1 MTVDQL
7 PGRVREFANHLDG
20 LLARLDRDGGWCAV
34 FWQRDPDGM
43 RACLDG
49 VEVPPW
55 DVVAALLQDF
65 ATAYGPETAARTAE
79 RTRRLHAD
87 ALAACDARPG
97 AREDLGDR
105 LDAMLRE
112 QRYTADRVAQ
122 LVRAHGA
129 ARSRAEADSLGVDL
143 AWARDDHERAL
154 SRCAELRDRIAR
166 WERRTE
172 AHPPPP
178 APAGDPTPAA
188 HAVPAPAAFGTSG
201 PSAFADSG
209 PADYAD
215 LGPAAYSDLGSTAY
229 GDSGPAAFV
238 APEPA
243 QAVPGPPAFADSG
256 PAAYADTAPAYA
268 DAAAARAVPAPAASA
283 DSGPAQAVPG
293 PDRDFSAPS
302 QAVPGPDH
310 DFSAP
315 AQALSVPAQAAP
327 GATRAAP
334 DPAHTTPA
342 LTRATP
348 TLPDQPAPAL
358 VVHPAPDGTP
368 PGEEAAEGPVQG
380 TGKWRKRRRGSA
392 RFAGLVE
399 DGTVSGP
406 LPGPRAEAVPA
417 APAGRRAPRGA
428 RFAGA
433 AEAPA
438 GPEPVPEAA
447 DEAAGRAVAEAV
459 ARLERL
465 RAEGRTGEA
474 HALLAEA
481 AHWPAPRFP
490 LLADALHRAGLG
502 ADWTTLLWETA
513 SLPAARL
520 VAAADALTAAGR
532 TADGRQVLRQG
543 VVRPACEIGEAV
555 LALDAA
561 GRHRQVDALLDSY
574 VQVRPPEEAAH
585 SAEPDPPRLVPLL
598 LRSAERI
605 SDQRRRDLL
614 HALRVAGLAS

>member
-49 VEVPPW
+49 LEVPPW

-65 ATAYGPETAARTAE
+65 ASAYGPETAARAAE
-79 RTRRLHAD
+79 RTRRLHAG
-87 ALAACDARPG
+87 ALAAHDARPG

-112 QRYTADRVAQ
+112 QRYAAERLAQ
-122 LVRAHGA
+122 LGRAHGA
-129 ARSRAEADSLGVDL
+129 ARSRAQADSLGVDL
-143 AWARDDHERAL
+143 AWARDDHERAAA
-154 SRCAELRDRIAR
+154 RCAELRDRIAR
-166 WERRTE
+166 WERRAA
-172 AHPPPP
+172 AHPPPRAADPTSTIHTAP
-178 APAGDPTPAA
+178 APAPHT
-188 HAVPAPAAFGTSG
+188 
-201 PSAFADSG
+201 DSR
-209 PADYAD
+209 
-215 LGPAAYSDLGSTAY
+215 PAAY
-229 GDSGPAAFV
+229 
-238 APEPA
+238 
-243 QAVPGPPAFADSG
+243 ADSG
-256 PAAYADTAPAYA
+256 PAAYVDPAPASNTVAGSAAYA
-268 DAAAARAVPAPAASA
+268 DSGRASYVDPAPATNTVAGSA
-283 DSGPAQAVPG
+283 AYADPGPARAAPG
-293 PDRDFSAPS
+293 PAY
-302 QAVPGPDH
+302 

-315 AQALSVPAQAAP
+315 AQASQGPAHAVPSPAYAASEPVHADLESTAYADPASPAQAS
-327 GATRAAP
+327 
-334 DPAHTTPA
+334 
-342 LTRATP
+342 
-348 TLPDQPAPAL
+348 PAPAA
-358 VVHPAPDGTP
+358 HSDSGPAAHSDSRPAPDAAPVPPTQATP
-368 PGEEAAEGPVQG
+368 ASARPLPSPAVPDGVAPGGEPSEGRGQVVA
-380 TGKWRKRRRGSA
+380 KRRKRRRGSA

-399 DGTVSGP
+399 DEAA
-406 LPGPRAEAVPA
+406 PGPPPGAPTEAVPVA
-417 APAGRRAPRGA
+417 AAGRRTPRGA

-438 GPEPVPEAA
+438 GPEPAPEEA
-447 DEAAGRAVAEAV
+447 DEAAGQAVADAV

-490 LLADALHRAGLG
+490 LLADALHRAGLD

-532 TADGRQVLRQG
+532 IADGRQVLRQG
-543 VVRPACEIGEAV
+543 VVRPASEIGEAV
-555 LALDAA
+555 LALDTA
-561 GRHRQVDALLDSY
+561 GRHREADALLDSY
-574 VQVRPPEEAAH
+574 VEVRPPQEAAH
-585 SAEPDPPRLVPLL
+585 SAEPDPRRLVPLL

-605 SDQRRRDLL
+605 SDQRRWDLL

>member
-49 VEVPPW
+49 LEVPPW

-65 ATAYGPETAARTAE
+65 ASAYGPETAARAAE
-79 RTRRLHAD
+79 RTRRLHAG
-87 ALAACDARPG
+87 ALAAHDARPG

-112 QRYTADRVAQ
+112 QRYAAERLAQ
-122 LVRAHGA
+122 LGRAHGA

-143 AWARDDHERAL
+143 AWARDDHERAAA
-154 SRCAELRDRIAR
+154 RCAELRDRIAR
-166 WERRTE
+166 WERRAA
-172 AHPPPP
+172 AHPSPRAADPTSIIHTAP
-178 APAGDPTPAA
+178 APAPHT
-188 HAVPAPAAFGTSG
+188 
-201 PSAFADSG
+201 DSR
-209 PADYAD
+209 
-215 LGPAAYSDLGSTAY
+215 
-229 GDSGPAAFV
+229 
-238 APEPA
+238 
-243 QAVPGPPAFADSG
+243 
-256 PAAYADTAPAYA
+256 PAAYADSGRAAYA
-268 DAAAARAVPAPAASA
+268 DP
-283 DSGPAQAVPG
+283 GPAQAAPG
-293 PDRDFSAPS
+293 PAY
-302 QAVPGPDH
+302 

-315 AQALSVPAQAAP
+315 AQASQ
-327 GATRAAP
+327 G
-334 DPAHTTPA
+334 PAHAVPSPA
-342 LTRATP
+342 YASSEPVHADLESTVYA
-348 TLPDQPAPAL
+348 DPAPAAQASP
-358 VVHPAPDGTP
+358 VPAAHSDSGPVPDAAPVPAAQATPASARPLPSPAVPDGVA
-368 PGEEAAEGPVQG
+368 PGGEPSEGRGQVVA
-380 TGKWRKRRRGSA
+380 KRRKRRRGSA

-399 DGTVSGP
+399 DEAA
-406 LPGPRAEAVPA
+406 PGPPPGAPTEAVPVA
-417 APAGRRAPRGA
+417 AAGRRTPRGA

-438 GPEPVPEAA
+438 GPEPAPEEA
-447 DEAAGRAVAEAV
+447 DEAAGQAVTDAV

-490 LLADALHRAGLG
+490 LLADALHRAGLD

-543 VVRPACEIGEAV
+543 VARPASEIGEAV
-555 LALDAA
+555 LALDTA
-561 GRHRQVDALLDSY
+561 GRHREADALLDSY
-574 VQVRPPEEAAH
+574 VEVRPPQEAAH
-585 SAEPDPPRLVPLL
+585 SAEPDPRRLVPLL

-605 SDQRRRDLL
+605 SDQRRWDLL

>member
-49 VEVPPW
+49 LEVPPW

-65 ATAYGPETAARTAE
+65 ASAYGPETAARAAE
-79 RTRRLHAD
+79 RTRRLHAG
-87 ALAACDARPG
+87 ALAAHDARPG

-112 QRYTADRVAQ
+112 QRYAAERLAQ
-122 LVRAHGA
+122 LGRAHGA
-129 ARSRAEADSLGVDL
+129 ARSRAEADSLGIDL
-143 AWARDDHERAL
+143 AWARDDHERAAA
-154 SRCAELRDRIAR
+154 RCAELRDRIAR
-166 WERRTE
+166 WERRAA
-172 AHPPPP
+172 AHPSPRAADPTSTIHTAP
-178 APAGDPTPAA
+178 APAPHTDSRPAA
-188 HAVPAPAAFGTSG
+188 YADSGRAPYVDPAPATNAVPAPAA
-201 PSAFADSG
+201 
-209 PADYAD
+209 Y
-215 LGPAAYSDLGSTAY
+215 
-229 GDSGPAAFV
+229 
-238 APEPA
+238 
-243 QAVPGPPAFADSG
+243 
-256 PAAYADTAPAYA
+256 
-268 DAAAARAVPAPAASA
+268 A
-283 DSGPAQAVPG
+283 DSGPAQAAPG
-293 PDRDFSAPS
+293 PAY
-302 QAVPGPDH
+302 

-315 AQALSVPAQAAP
+315 AQASQ
-327 GATRAAP
+327 G
-334 DPAHTTPA
+334 PAHAVPSPA
-342 LTRATP
+342 YASSEPVYADLESTANA
-348 TLPDQPAPAL
+348 DPAPAAQAS
-358 VVHPAPDGTP
+358 PAP
-368 PGEEAAEGPVQG
+368 AAHSDSGPVPDAAPVPAGQATPASARPLPSPAVPDG
-380 TGKWRKRRRGSA
+380 VAPGGEPSEGRGQVVAKRRKRRRGSA

-399 DGTVSGP
+399 DEAE
-406 LPGPRAEAVPA
+406 PGPPPGAPAQA
-417 APAGRRAPRGA
+417 APVAAAGRRTPRGA

-438 GPEPVPEAA
+438 RPEPAPEEA
-447 DEAAGRAVAEAV
+447 DEAAGQAVTDAV

-490 LLADALHRAGLG
+490 LLADALHRAGLD

-543 VVRPACEIGEAV
+543 VVRPASEIGEAV
-555 LALDAA
+555 LALDTA
-561 GRHRQVDALLDSY
+561 GRHREADALLDSY
-574 VQVRPPEEAAH
+574 VEVRPPQEAAH
-585 SAEPDPPRLVPLL
+585 SAEPDPRRLVPLL

-605 SDQRRRDLL
+605 SDQRRWDLL

>member
-49 VEVPPW
+49 LEVPPW

-65 ATAYGPETAARTAE
+65 ASAYGPETAARAAE
-79 RTRRLHAD
+79 RTRRLHAG
-87 ALAACDARPG
+87 ALAAHDARPG

-112 QRYTADRVAQ
+112 QRYAAERLAQ
-122 LVRAHGA
+122 LGRAHGA

-143 AWARDDHERAL
+143 AWARDDHERAAA
-154 SRCAELRDRIAR
+154 RCAELRDRIAR
-166 WERRTE
+166 WERRAA
-172 AHPPPP
+172 AHPSPRAADPTSTIHTAP
-178 APAGDPTPAA
+178 APAPHTDSRPAA
-188 HAVPAPAAFGTSG
+188 Y
-201 PSAFADSG
+201 ADSG
-209 PADYAD
+209 PAPYAD
-215 LGPAAYSDLGSTAY
+215 PA
-229 GDSGPAAFV
+229 PATNTV
-238 APEPA
+238 AA
-243 QAVPGPPAFADSG
+243 
-256 PAAYADTAPAYA
+256 PAAYADSGRASYVDPAPAMNAVAGSAAYA
-268 DAAAARAVPAPAASA
+268 DSGRAPYADPAPATNAFPAPAAYV
-283 DSGPAQAVPG
+283 DPGPAQAAPG
-293 PDRDFSAPS
+293 PA
-302 QAVPGPDH
+302 H

-315 AQALSVPAQAAP
+315 AQASQGPAHAVPSPAYAASEPVHADLESTAYADPAPAAHSDSGPAPDTAPVPPAQATPASAHPLPSPAVPDGVAP
-327 GATRAAP
+327 GGESSEGRG
-334 DPAHTTPA
+334 
-342 LTRATP
+342 
-348 TLPDQPAPAL
+348 Q
-358 VVHPAPDGTP
+358 VVA
-368 PGEEAAEGPVQG
+368 
-380 TGKWRKRRRGSA
+380 KRRKRRRGSA

-399 DGTVSGP
+399 DEAA
-406 LPGPRAEAVPA
+406 PGPPPGAPAQA
-417 APAGRRAPRGA
+417 APVAAAGRRTPRGA

-438 GPEPVPEAA
+438 GPEPAPEEA
-447 DEAAGRAVAEAV
+447 DEAAGQAVADAV

-490 LLADALHRAGLG
+490 LLADALHRAGLD

-543 VVRPACEIGEAV
+543 VVRPASEIGEAV
-555 LALDAA
+555 LALDTA
-561 GRHRQVDALLDSY
+561 GRHREADALLDSY
-574 VQVRPPEEAAH
+574 VEVRPPQEAAH
-585 SAEPDPPRLVPLL
+585 SAEPDPRRLVPLL

-605 SDQRRRDLL
+605 SDQRRWDLL

>member
-49 VEVPPW
+49 LEVPPW

-65 ATAYGPETAARTAE
+65 ASAYGPETAARAAE
-79 RTRRLHAD
+79 RTRRLHAG
-87 ALAACDARPG
+87 ALAAHDARPG

-112 QRYTADRVAQ
+112 QRYAAERLAQ
-122 LVRAHGA
+122 LGRAHGA

-143 AWARDDHERAL
+143 AWARDDHERAAA
-154 SRCAELRDRIAR
+154 RCAELRDRIAR
-166 WERRTE
+166 WERRAA
-172 AHPPPP
+172 AHPSPRAADPTSTIHTAP
-178 APAGDPTPAA
+178 APAPHTDSRPAA
-188 HAVPAPAAFGTSG
+188 Y
-201 PSAFADSG
+201 ADSG
-209 PADYAD
+209 PAPYVDQA
-215 LGPAAYSDLGSTAY
+215 PATNAVAGS
-229 GDSGPAAFV
+229 
-238 APEPA
+238 
-243 QAVPGPPAFADSG
+243 
-256 PAAYADTAPAYA
+256 AAYADS
-268 DAAAARAVPAPAASA
+268 APAAVAVPGSA
-283 DSGPAQAVPG
+283 AYANPGPAQAAPG
-293 PDRDFSAPS
+293 PA
-302 QAVPGPDH
+302 H

-315 AQALSVPAQAAP
+315 AQASQ
-327 GATRAAP
+327 G
-334 DPAHTTPA
+334 PAHAVPSPA
-342 LTRATP
+342 YAASEPVHADLESTAYA
-348 TLPDQPAPAL
+348 DPAPAAHSDSGP
-358 VVHPAPDGTP
+358 VPDAAPVPAAQATPASARPLPSPAVPDGVA
-368 PGEEAAEGPVQG
+368 PGDEPSEGRGQVVA
-380 TGKWRKRRRGSA
+380 KRRKRRRGSA

-399 DGTVSGP
+399 DEAA
-406 LPGPRAEAVPA
+406 PGPPPGAPAQA
-417 APAGRRAPRGA
+417 APVAAAGRRTPRGA

-438 GPEPVPEAA
+438 GPEPAPEEA
-447 DEAAGRAVAEAV
+447 DEAAGQAVTDAV

-490 LLADALHRAGLG
+490 LLADALHRAGLD

-513 SLPAARL
+513 SLPPVRL

-543 VVRPACEIGEAV
+543 VVRPASEIGEAV
-555 LALDAA
+555 LALDTA
-561 GRHRQVDALLDSY
+561 GRHREADALLDSY
-574 VQVRPPEEAAH
+574 VEVRPPQEAAH
-585 SAEPDPPRLVPLL
+585 SAEPDPRRLVPLL

-605 SDQRRRDLL
+605 SDQRRWDLL

>member
-49 VEVPPW
+49 LEVPPW

-65 ATAYGPETAARTAE
+65 ASAYGPETAARAAE
-79 RTRRLHAD
+79 RTRRLHAG
-87 ALAACDARPG
+87 ALAAHDARPG

-112 QRYTADRVAQ
+112 QRYAAERLAQ
-122 LVRAHGA
+122 LGRAHGA

-143 AWARDDHERAL
+143 AWARDDHERAAA
-154 SRCAELRDRIAR
+154 RCAELRDRIAR
-166 WERRTE
+166 WERRAA
-172 AHPPPP
+172 AHPSPRAADPTSTIHTAP
-178 APAGDPTPAA
+178 APAPHTDSRPAA
-188 HAVPAPAAFGTSG
+188 YADSGPAPYVDQAPATNAVPAPAA
-201 PSAFADSG
+201 
-209 PADYAD
+209 YAD
-215 LGPAAYSDLGSTAY
+215 P
-229 GDSGPAAFV
+229 
-238 APEPA
+238 
-243 QAVPGPPAFADSG
+243 
-256 PAAYADTAPAYA
+256 
-268 DAAAARAVPAPAASA
+268 
-283 DSGPAQAVPG
+283 GPAQAAPG
-293 PDRDFSAPS
+293 PA
-302 QAVPGPDH
+302 H

-315 AQALSVPAQAAP
+315 AQASQ
-327 GATRAAP
+327 G
-334 DPAHTTPA
+334 PAHAVPSPA
-342 LTRATP
+342 YAASEPVHADLESTSYA
-348 TLPDQPAPAL
+348 DPAPAA
-358 VVHPAPDGTP
+358 HSASGPAAHSDSGPVPDAAPVPAAQAPPASARPLPSPAVPDGVA
-368 PGEEAAEGPVQG
+368 PGDEPSEGRGQVVA
-380 TGKWRKRRRGSA
+380 KRRKRRRGSA

-399 DGTVSGP
+399 DGAA
-406 LPGPRAEAVPA
+406 PGPPPGAPAQAVPVA
-417 APAGRRAPRGA
+417 AAGRRTPRGA

-438 GPEPVPEAA
+438 GPEPAPEEA
-447 DEAAGRAVAEAV
+447 DEAAGQAVTDVV

-490 LLADALHRAGLG
+490 LLADALHRAGLD

-513 SLPAARL
+513 SLPPVRL

-543 VVRPACEIGEAV
+543 VVRPASEIGEAV
-555 LALDAA
+555 LALDTA
-561 GRHRQVDALLDSY
+561 GRHREADALLDSY
-574 VQVRPPEEAAH
+574 VEVRPPQEAAH
-585 SAEPDPPRLVPLL
+585 SAEPDPRRLVPLL

-605 SDQRRRDLL
+605 SDQRRWDLL

>member
-49 VEVPPW
+49 LEVPPW

-65 ATAYGPETAARTAE
+65 ATAYGPETAAIAAE
-79 RTRRLHAD
+79 RTRRLHAG
-87 ALAACDARPG
+87 ALAAHDARPG

-112 QRYTADRVAQ
+112 QRYAAERLAQ
-122 LVRAHGA
+122 LGRAHGA
-129 ARSRAEADSLGVDL
+129 VRSRAEADSLGIDL
-143 AWARDDHERAL
+143 AWARDDHERA
-154 SRCAELRDRIAR
+154 SARCVELRDRIAR
-166 WERRTE
+166 WERRAA
-172 AHPPPP
+172 AHPPPRAADPTSTVHTAP
-178 APAGDPTPAA
+178 APAAYAVPGSPVYADSGAAPYSAPAPGTNA
-188 HAVPAPAAFGTSG
+188 VPGSAVYADSGAAPYSAPVPGTTAVTGSAAQAVPAPAAYT
-201 PSAFADSG
+201 
-209 PADYAD
+209 
-215 LGPAAYSDLGSTAY
+215 
-229 GDSGPAAFV
+229 
-238 APEPA
+238 
-243 QAVPGPPAFADSG
+243 
-256 PAAYADTAPAYA
+256 
-268 DAAAARAVPAPAASA
+268 
-283 DSGPAQAVPG
+283 DSGPAQAAPG
-293 PDRDFSAPS
+293 PA
-302 QAVPGPDH
+302 H

-315 AQALSVPAQAAP
+315 AQAFSGPAYAVPSTAYAASEPVHADLESTAYADSAPAAQAS
-327 GATRAAP
+327 
-334 DPAHTTPA
+334 
-342 LTRATP
+342 
-348 TLPDQPAPAL
+348 PAPAA
-358 VVHPAPDGTP
+358 HSDSGPAPD
-368 PGEEAAEGPVQG
+368 AAPVPAAHPLPDGIPAGDGPFDGRGQVIA
-380 TGKWRKRRRGSA
+380 KRRKRRRGSA

-399 DGTVSGP
+399 DEAA
-406 LPGPRAEAVPA
+406 PGPPPVAPPETVPVA
-417 APAGRRAPRGA
+417 AAGRRTPRGA

-438 GPEPVPEAA
+438 GPEPAPEEA
-447 DEAAGRAVAEAV
+447 DEAAGQAVTDAV

-490 LLADALHRAGLG
+490 LLADALHRAGLD
-502 ADWTTLLWETA
+502 ADWATLLWETA

-543 VVRPACEIGEAV
+543 VVRPASEIGEAV
-555 LALDAA
+555 LALDTA
-561 GRHRQVDALLDSY
+561 GRHREVDALLDSY
-574 VQVRPPEEAAH
+574 VQVRPPREAAH
-585 SAEPDPPRLVPLL
+585 SAESDPRRLVPLL

-605 SDQRRRDLL
+605 SDQRRWDLL